1 MRYLIVGNGDYAVMI
16 SNYFKNTMN
25 VRVDGFTVKKD
36 IITKET
42 INGMPV
48 IPAED
53 IQKRYS
59 PDNCRLIMGIGYRN
73 MNQIKQKEF
82 QRYKDKGYDFVNYI
96 HPTAI
101 IEKDVV
107 IGEGNNIF
115 EGVIIQSGVRIGNA
129 NLIYGGVCV
138 SHGVIMGSFNSLSVK
153 ACIAGCTHVG
163 NNCFIGANSTVR
175 DHITVADY
183 TLVGA
188 GTYLSKDSEP
198 YDVIVTQ
205 KASILKGKT
214 SLEFI

>member
-1 MRYLIVGNGDYAVMI
+1 MRDLIVGNGDYAVMI

-53 IQKRYS
+53 IQKHYP

-73 MNQIKQKEF
+73 MNQIKEKEF
-82 QRYKDKGYDFVNYI
+82 QRYKDKGYDFINYI

-153 ACIAGCTHVG
+153 ACIAGCTYVG

-188 GTYLSKDSEP
+188 GTYLCKDSEP

-205 KASILKGKT
+205 KASILKGKK